1 MTQKPKVF
9 VREATGLVREFGS
22 WDSFAFNFGGI
33 VTVVALSALFAS
45 FNFLL
50 GANIMISLLIFL
62 PILLA
67 YYVADTQLG
76 LAMPRSGSDYVYTSR
91 IIHPALGLM
100 AGWMLVFLLILN
112 PAIFSD
118 LIVANYV
125 PGLLSALGMG
135 AQATWFGDVMVRFVI
150 DNIIIA
156 LCMIVVMIPVR
167 HYAKV
172 QTVFI
177 VVALLG
183 AILVPAA
190 LLGIGH
196 DGFVAAMNAR
206 SPDLYNGVIAK
217 ANSLGFTP
225 YFSWTDTILAIPSL
239 GFFLITNWPCTVG
252 GELKN
257 VKRSLPIGVVGAGL
271 FAWVMFFVTAA
282 LYYWVLGSDFAASV
296 AYLTVN
302 SPADSPFSSN
312 LLTTVIQY
320 VYGWNWVT
328 IFVAFS
334 LICACFIVIAQSIFL
349 SDRHVLAWAFDNV
362 IPNKFASI
370 NDKWGTPVFTTIVLW
385 AISEIVLLVLLFQSS
400 AIGLFL
406 NAGVGCAMGY
416 APALLAATLF
426 ARRRKDLFESAPS
439 ATRYKIG
446 GAYLVTIAGAIGFI
460 GFVAIVIFTVLFPQI
475 GYPVTPF
482 NIGFMMLVY
491 LLGLVVYYAG
501 KSYRKGQGID
511 IALAFKQIPPE

>member
-1 MTQKPKVF
+1 M
-9 VREATGLVREFGS
+9 
-22 WDSFAFNFGGI
+22 
-33 VTVVALSALFAS
+33 
-45 FNFLL
+45 
-50 GANIMISLLIFL
+50 
-62 PILLA
+62 
-67 YYVADTQLG
+67 
-76 LAMPRSGSDYVYTSR
+76 
-91 IIHPALGLM
+91 
-100 AGWMLVFLLILN
+100 
-112 PAIFSD
+112 
-118 LIVANYV
+118 
-125 PGLLSALGMG
+125 
-135 AQATWFGDVMVRFVI
+135 
-150 DNIIIA
+150 
-156 LCMIVVMIPVR
+156 
-167 HYAKV
+167 
-172 QTVFI
+172 
-177 VVALLG
+177 
-183 AILVPAA
+183 
-190 LLGIGH
+190 
-196 DGFVAAMNAR
+196 
-206 SPDLYNGVIAK
+206 IAK

-271 FAWVMFFVTAA
+271 FAWVMFFITAA
-282 LYYWVLGSDFAASV
+282 LYYWVLGSDFASSI

-302 SPADSPFSSN
+302 SPANSPFSSN

-328 IFVAFS
+328 IFIAFS

-385 AISEIVLLVLLFQSS
+385 IVSEIVLLVLLFQSS

-406 NAGVGCAMGY
+406 NAGVGVAMGY

-426 ARRRKDLFESAPS
+426 SRRRKDLIEGAPS
-439 ATRYKIG
+439 MTRYKVG
-446 GAYLVTIAGAIGFI
+446 GTYLVTIAGAIGFI
-460 GFVAIVIFTVLFPQI
+460 GFVAIVIFTALFPQI

-482 NIGFMMLVY
+482 NIGFMMLLY

-501 KSYRKGQGID
+501 RSYRKGQGID
-511 IALAFKQIPPE
+511 IELAFKQIPPE

>member
-50 GANIMISLLIFL
+50 GANIMVSLLIFL

-67 YYVADTQLG
+67 YYIADTQLG

-91 IIHPALGLM
+91 ILHPGLGLM

-135 AQATWFGDVMVRFVI
+135 AQAAWFGDVVVRFLI

-177 VVALLG
+177 VVALVG

-196 DGFVAAMNAR
+196 GGFVAAMNAR

-271 FAWVMFFVTAA
+271 FAWVMFFVTAG

-328 IFVAFS
+328 IFIAFS

-385 AISEIVLLVLLFQSS
+385 IISEIVLLVLLFQSS

-446 GAYLVTIAGAIGFI
+446 GAYLITIAGAIGFI

-491 LLGLVVYYAG
+491 LLGLVVYYGG

-511 IALAFKQIPPE
+511 IELAFKQIPPE